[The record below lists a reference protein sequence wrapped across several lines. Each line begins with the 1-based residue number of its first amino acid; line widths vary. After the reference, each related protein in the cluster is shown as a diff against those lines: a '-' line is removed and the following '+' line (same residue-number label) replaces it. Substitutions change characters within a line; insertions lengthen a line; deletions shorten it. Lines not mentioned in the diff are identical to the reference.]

1 MQTCGAD
8 CAKKREELFGF
19 IDGKREEML
28 AFWKELVNH
37 EGRYDEVENLR
48 EVAAFLKKGFEEA
61 GFKCELVET
70 GSEFAPVLT
79 GVLGAERKGAPVLFT
94 GHYDTVFK
102 KGTYGENPF
111 HIENGRAYG
120 PGVLDMKGGIAISL
134 LCAMALNHV
143 GFDARP
149 IRISYA
155 GDEEGDRTVAPN
167 NTVNLLNESSKGCIF
182 AFNMETGVADGGVCI
197 GRKGAADYVVT
208 VKGVAAHPGNAF
220 AKGRNAIEEMAHKI
234 LEIQRLTPEDLSYT
248 VSVDLVEGG
257 VSSNTIPDR
266 CQIRIDTRAN
276 TNKDAARIKES
287 IENICAKTYIE
298 GTSTEVT
305 QEGTFPPYETTD
317 GVMKLYGH
325 LVASAEKYGLAVPSK
340 SHLGGASDASRIDA
354 PVLCSCGVPG
364 SGNHTSS
371 EYADVEGFFE
381 RAKLLCAAILEA
393 DSFAEA

>member
-1 MQTCGAD
+1 MMKPSAEQATQHTTN
-8 CAKKREELFGF
+8 
-19 IDGKREEML
+19 GKL
-28 AFWKELVNH
+28 
-37 EGRYDEVENLR
+37 
-48 EVAAFLKKGFEEA
+48 
-61 GFKCELVET
+61 
-70 GSEFAPVLT
+70 
-79 GVLGAERKGAPVLFT
+79 
-94 GHYDTVFK
+94 
-102 KGTYGENPF
+102 F

-143 GFDARP
+143 GYDARP

-276 TNKDAARIKES
+276 TNKDAAHIKES